1 LWTLAGGSLAGGNA
15 EGSLATDHILALGD
29 TVSVSVL
36 HESHSAATP
45 AGMLLR
51 LAIGIGST
59 QETATWTHATSF
71 QTGQITGAI
80 VVAQAN
86 GLYGA
91 ALKDAATLVRISGIV
106 LGADALV
113 ATLLVHTV
121 GSIGAGQMGALVL
134 IRAAQQRIS
143 LESRLAHTLRWI
155 RGCTLGIDATRES
168 FTGALAF
175 VIVLGIQEVGR
186 WANTL
191 SRLDALLITGT
202 LLISS
207 TFPLCHSA
215 QSIVGISLVSF
226 GAVATITSWCI
237 YALSSKG
244 A

>member
-1 LWTLAGGSLAGGNA
+1 LSLWTLAGWSLAGRNA

-134 IRAAQQRIS
+134 IRAAQQGIS

-155 RGCTLGIDATRES
+155 
-168 FTGALAF
+168 
-175 VIVLGIQEVGR
+175 
-186 WANTL
+186 
-191 SRLDALLITGT
+191 
-202 LLISS
+202 
-207 TFPLCHSA
+207 
-215 QSIVGISLVSF
+215 
-226 GAVATITSWCI
+226 
-237 YALSSKG
+237 
-244 A
+244 